1 MLPNRTFQNFLLKI
15 ALELQYTR
23 SRFRFSTIFLLET
36 AQQDNSPGIAAQDQS
51 SAKPLLKKLIY
62 SSLVPTVQFLI
73 AFSMQKRRGKA
84 WPIYHVNE
92 ISVSTK
98 VDRQRGEGP
107 PSKDC
112 ISCTCFEPGAI
123 HFSLCDL

>member
-1 MLPNRTFQNFLLKI
+1 M
-15 ALELQYTR
+15 
-23 SRFRFSTIFLLET
+23 
-36 AQQDNSPGIAAQDQS
+36 QDQS

-98 VDRQRGEGP
+98 VDRQRGRGP
-107 PSKDC
+107 HQK
-112 ISCTCFEPGAI
+112 TAFHERVLCFEPGAI